1 MDLYKISYPRN
12 IATVNDKGIYS
23 TKFEIP
29 LYASNVRT
37 IQSNG
42 TKIYSKPT
50 TYNSYAKNIF
60 FNKISYSDF
69 TDGYEISYITKLN

>member
-60 FNKISYSDF
+60 FTTVCSY
-69 TDGYEISYITKLN
+69 NR